1 MDAKSIWIPTI
12 ERTNYSTTHRLMNKP
27 LKRNYKTKRGYDN
40 ALKNWNAKKEAE
52 RKQKRTDKINKTEV
66 KNKQKLKQLGK
77 KGKKGFTK
85 FIKTNAPTI
94 KNKALKIAKGTVNTA
109 KGLGLS
115 TAAIVAE
122 KAVNN
127 VVDRGFKQLKKE
139 TRGKNMTLKEYRAK
153 RDAALKKE
161 NSTRGINRIPGA
173 IKDAVKNKKIQLPN
187 NKKLNPLSEEN
198 KKIREKKANMTKDN
212 AGKTKAQIAA
222 IKRKRDGKTI
232 ASVNAAN
239 KEKMR
244 EAARKRNE
252 AFKRNRKLKIKK
264 KKKNVGSKYPTLAN
278 IK

>member
-1 MDAKSIWIPTI
+1 
-12 ERTNYSTTHRLMNKP
+12 MNKP
-27 LKRNYKTKRGYDN
+27 IKSKYKTKTGYDN
-40 ALKNWNAKKEAE
+40 AMKRYRDFQAKQNKLKSSN
-52 RKQKRTDKINKTEV
+52 KINKTER
-66 KNKQKLKQLGK
+66 KNLKKIQTTVN
-77 KGKKGFTK
+77 KGKKGLKK
-85 FIKTNAPTI
+85 FVKTNAPKI
-94 KNKALKIAKGTVNTA
+94 KNRALKIAKGTVSSV
-109 KGLGLS
+109 KGLGLG
-115 TAAIVAE
+115 AAAVAAE
-122 KAVNN
+122 KGINQ
-127 VVDRGFKQLKKE
+127 VVDRGFKQLKKS

-153 RDAALKKE
+153 RDAAVKKE

-173 IKDAVKNKKIQLPN
+173 VKNAIKNKKIQLPN

-252 AFKRNRKLKIKK
+252 AFKSNRKLKIKK
-264 KKKNVGSKYPTLAN
+264 KKKKVGSSLADSKYN
-278 IK
+278 SYI